1 MALLHFRAASP
12 KRAVDERT
20 TLAATTEVAVRTSE
34 PTRLRVLPR
43 LRELGRA
50 REILSNLVRKEVKV
64 KYKGSVLGMAW
75 SMLNPV
81 LYLAVFGVVTT
92 IVLPRGVP
100 HFPIYLFSGLL
111 AWNLFSGALGMAA
124 RSVVDNGNLV
134 NKVYFPREVLP
145 LATLGTALVDF
156 GLQGVV
162 LAAFMLAFRYD
173 FWGMNLLLLPLSFGA
188 LVLFTLAVGMF
199 VSAVNVRYRD
209 TQHLLTVALL
219 LWFWFTPIIYP
230 SGLMYEK
237 LSRADVLGVS
247 AFHLVLV
254 NPMVGITE
262 GFHRA
267 LYRVVTPVGAEG
279 PVQILL
285 PVGLGWLAL
294 LITGIAVGS
303 LVLLWLAWRSFFRM
317 SGDFAEEL

>member
-1 MALLHFRAASP
+1 MKGTALA
-12 KRAVDERT
+12 T
-20 TLAATTEVAVRTSE
+20 TTEVAVRTSE
-34 PTRLRVLPR
+34 PPRLHVVPR

-64 KYKGSVLGMAW
+64 KYKSSVLGMAW
-75 SMLNPV
+75 SMLNPI
-81 LYLAVFGVVTT
+81 LYLAVFGVVTS
-92 IVLPRGVP
+92 IVLQRGVP

-145 LATLGTALVDF
+145 LASLGTALVDF
-156 GLQGVV
+156 GLQAIVFAG
-162 LAAFMLAFRYD
+162 FMLIFRYD
-173 FWGMNLLLLPLSFGA
+173 FWGMNLLLLPLAFVA
-188 LVLFTLAVGMF
+188 LLLFTLAVGMF

-209 TQHLLTVALL
+209 TQHLLSVALL

-230 SGLMYEK
+230 SGLFYDK
-237 LSRADVLGVS
+237 LSRVEVFGVS
-247 AFHLVLV
+247 AFHLVLA
-254 NPMVGITE
+254 NPMVGIVAA
-262 GFHRA
+262 FQRA
-267 LYRVVTPVGAEG
+267 LYRVVTPLGEDG

-285 PVGLGWLAL
+285 PVSLGWLAL
-294 LITGIAVGS
+294 LVTGIALGS
-303 LVLLWLAWRSFFRM
+303 LVLLWLGWRTFFRM